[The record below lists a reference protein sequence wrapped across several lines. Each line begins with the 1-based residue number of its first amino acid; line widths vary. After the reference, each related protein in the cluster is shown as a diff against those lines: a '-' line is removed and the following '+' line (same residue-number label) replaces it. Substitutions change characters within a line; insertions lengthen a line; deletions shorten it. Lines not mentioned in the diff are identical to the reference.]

1 MPDTDKP
8 KALHLPRGT
17 LMDRLN
23 LLLGQMVVVYLM
35 SVHAPSIIATGPC
48 PPYGPEPGLPTGGQG
63 AGGAWAGPP
72 LTPGIPPGGGHLGP
86 IPIPFGYWDCEPEK
100 PAPERGTAVVSG
112 TLAFAG
118 TDYLIIRVPHGNVC
132 IDILIP
138 YTAIGM
144 IVVPPMMA

>member
-1 MPDTDKP
+1 MAATLANPDTF
-8 KALHLPRGT
+8 R
-17 LMDRLN
+17 
-23 LLLGQMVVVYLM
+23 LLGLR
-35 SVHAPSIIATGPC
+35 G
-48 PPYGPEPGLPTGGQG
+48 
-63 AGGAWAGPP
+63 
-72 LTPGIPPGGGHLGP
+72 
-86 IPIPFGYWDCEPEK
+86 EK